1 MKYNCQF
8 CEHTSV
14 CFKWLIK
21 HMWDFHSLSQKFAV
35 VCGVS
40 SCIKKF
46 RNEKSFLR
54 HLKLKHG
61 NFYLNHMKRYTTD
74 FPEAVGTSKQTEDD
88 VNYETLINKD
98 ANEVELD
105 DTCFDDVSECSPL
118 SLDFDSIIADIL
130 VELRERYYVT
140 QNAVSFICE
149 KVCNI
154 LRIDREVH
162 KKQIVNSLYDNPGPL
177 IHEETKIFLDCES
190 PFKKSLDRFRNGTVL
205 TNFVAKKPEYVAP
218 SEVFLG
224 YSDSGSKETM
234 QEIDRSISCIFK
246 TLKSMLCHEDV
257 LGEVLQPVTVECQ
270 NGRLNR
276 FSDGS
281 LHQANSLFSHKPNA
295 LQIVLYHDD
304 FQVANP
310 LGNKTHKCKVSGFYL
325 ILGNLKPEHRS
336 RLKDIQLALLCNASL
351 VKKYGYK
358 TVLHGDH
365 CPGMSWNVLEFSF
378 CPGMSWNVLD
388 FPSFLEIVLECPGI

>member
-1 MKYNCQF
+1 MEEANRKMKYNCQF

-46 RNEKSFLR
+46 RNEKSFLS

-61 NFYLNHMKRYTTD
+61 NFYLNHTTGVTD

-88 VNYETLINKD
+88 VNYETPINKD

-130 VELRERYYVT
+130 VELRERYYAT

-224 YSDSGSKETM
+224 YSDIGSKETM
-234 QEIDRSISCIFK
+234 QYVPIFE

-270 NGRLNR
+270 NGRLIA
-276 FSDGS
+276 F
-281 LHQANSLFSHKPNA
+281 LM
-295 LQIVLYHDD
+295 
-304 FQVANP
+304 
-310 LGNKTHKCKVSGFYL
+310 
-325 ILGNLKPEHRS
+325 
-336 RLKDIQLALLCNASL
+336 
-351 VKKYGYK
+351 
-358 TVLHGDH
+358 DH
-365 CPGMSWNVLEFSF
+365 CIKLIPY
-378 CPGMSWNVLD
+378 
-388 FPSFLEIVLECPGI
+388 FLISQMHYK